1 MFCVP
6 NEYFRNC
13 TKMYSNYSPFFSF
26 LNRWFLGLYTSG
38 LFLLVPNFYKEI
50 SALGC
55 FILARSA
62 AYWISQYSIL
72 DVFASN
78 NFFTNFQIFKMLCS
92 KFFFVYL
99 DTMTLITR
107 CIHIEYTNKLWILS
121 HWEDY
126 IFVMYIFNR
135 EQVWMYSGSRDGDCS
150 PVFRLFSHCFQ
161 NFVWNHY

>member
-1 MFCVP
+1 MFIKASHEANMSKEVNFGKIACRSPHRQLRFQSTLPPFSLIFLERRAVNKSVKYDLPPCYQNISTVQTIWLIAIQSQETINQMFCVP

-62 AYWISQYSIL
+62 AY
-72 DVFASN
+72 
-78 NFFTNFQIFKMLCS
+78 
-92 KFFFVYL
+92 
-99 DTMTLITR
+99 
-107 CIHIEYTNKLWILS
+107 
-121 HWEDY
+121 
-126 IFVMYIFNR
+126 
-135 EQVWMYSGSRDGDCS
+135 
-150 PVFRLFSHCFQ
+150 
-161 NFVWNHY
+161 